1 MSAEQATSSPV
12 PEVRAGAASAA
23 AANDNDPLTWTKT
36 DESRWRGESCPN
48 GLKTRDTGT
57 CNRESEAP
65 NRIPIASKAPGK
77 YSKTDVLGVRCEDAS
92 CSNLETDTDCATAR
106 SLQRAPRIGRA
117 PPPPPPDDPA
127 ARPMVAGS
135 SGGFTGGV
143 LAPSPVNSANS
154 RGGARQPQRQRKG
167 KPPCPISV
175 ARNSV
180 PVMVGHAHGPLSR
193 IRIAR
198 IPSYHPNHGAYET
211 MMQHLWPARAAS
223 LIFDAPEGSL
233 PVCHKHTSPMPRP
246 TTASAAT
253 AAPEQRALAR
263 FVAAWIQAVV
273 ASRASPR
280 RRRPHH
286 CPDRE
291 GAASWSTGHTGIW
304 GFR

>member
-1 MSAEQATSSPV
+1 MRRRVVLQSRNGYRLCNCTLSP
-12 PEVRAGAASAA
+12 
-23 AANDNDPLTWTKT
+23 
-36 DESRWRGESCPN
+36 
-48 GLKTRDTGT
+48 
-57 CNRESEAP
+57 
-65 NRIPIASKAPGK
+65 
-77 YSKTDVLGVRCEDAS
+77 
-92 CSNLETDTDCATAR
+92 AR
-106 SLQRAPRIGRA
+106 
-117 PPPPPPDDPA
+117 PPSDDPA

-154 RGGARQPQRQRKG
+154 RGGARQPRRQRKG

-280 RRRPHH
+280 RRRPHPLPRPRRCGKLVDGPYRNLGLQMTPPRGSSPSLPPPSLLGTSPPSSHTSSH
-286 CPDRE
+286 CWSIM
-291 GAASWSTGHTGIW
+291 GAPMSMSSGGSCLHPPG
-304 GFR
+304 